1 MNAEQAVR
9 LVLERSFFGCQDSEQ
24 VFVFAAHHPH
34 LRRRRRRR
42 RRRLGLLP
50 LGQVPPGRRT
60 SCPQGCETCLRE
72 ARETCLREARGER
85 DPSSERENETE

>member
-24 VFVFAAHHPH
+24 VFVFAAHHHH

-42 RRRLGLLP
+42 RRRSCPWGKFLLGGGQVAP
-50 LGQVPPGRRT
+50 GAAGCLGQGV
-60 SCPQGCETCLRE
+60 
-72 ARETCLREARGER
+72 
-85 DPSSERENETE
+85 